1 MTFSDSDDVTSARS
15 LCRPFVTTPNRAE
28 ASVADPTFAAATKTE
43 KNWQSER
50 DRR

>member
-1 MTFSDSDDVTSARS
+1 MTFSDSHESTSALS